1 MHAFQRLALAV
12 NLALALTAPV
22 HAEDVAEQGLLPFGS
37 AAGMARLAHAAGTA
51 DFPSLANQFEPQ
63 SNRAFCGPTTAAI
76 VLNAI
81 HARRGGEAP
90 RDRSRLRPEDQTY
103 LPAGFELA
111 VARHTQESVIEKGPK
126 TRAEVLGKPV
136 TINGKLVSDG
146 GYQLRQLDALL
157 RAHGLPTRL
166 VIASDAVTDSQ
177 IRADLIANLARAGDY
192 VIANYRRDAV
202 GQSGGAH
209 ISPLGAYDAD
219 TDSVL
224 LMDVNPDSAGWVWMP
239 VATLICGMR
248 TLDVVEHRGYI
259 LVGTP

>member
-1 MHAFQRLALAV
+1 MQTVPHIGLAIAIGLASV
-12 NLALALTAPV
+12 TTTLADDSAVREL
-22 HAEDVAEQGLLPFGS
+22 QPFNS
-37 AAGMARLAHAAGTA
+37 ATGMARLARASGTA
-51 DFPSLANQFEPQ
+51 DFPALANQFEPQ

-76 VLNAI
+76 VLNAV
-81 HARRGGEAP
+81 HARQGDAP

-111 VARHTQESVIEKGPK
+111 VARHTQESVIDKGPK

-239 VATLICGMR
+239 VATLIRGMR